1 MSLRQQNAGS
11 IIKPGFNPLA
21 QGTPIYAYELYAW
34 GQNANGQL
42 GLNNL
47 TNYSSPK
54 QVGTLTNWSVIS
66 SGAGSDMAAVKT
78 DGTLW
83 TCGYNFYGQLGIGTS
98 GSGTDRSSPVQVGSD
113 TNWATVSASGY
124 SAGAIKTDGTLWMW
138 GIGNNGALGLG
149 NTTTYNSPKQVGI
162 LTNWLKINCGSY
174 TSTFAMKTDGS
185 LWAWGQNS
193 NGQLGL
199 GDTTNR
205 SSPVQVG
212 LLVDW
217 ASIAPD
223 DSYIIAIKT
232 DGTLWAWGANSQG
245 QLGLGDSGTYTK
257 RSSPTQVGSLN
268 NWSKISTSFSGHA
281 IKTDGTMWSWG
292 YNADGRLGLNNLT
305 SYSSPKQVGALT
317 TWSQIENTL
326 AIKTNG
332 TLWSWGPNAQGQ
344 LGIGTTTQ
352 TSSPAQ
358 VGASTTWNKVACRS
372 TSVWAL
378 G

>member
-1 MSLRQQNAGS
+1 MSFRYVAAIN
-11 IIKPGFNPLA
+11 KPGYNPLA
-21 QGTPIYAYELYAW
+21 QGAPIYAYELYAW
-34 GQNANGQL
+34 GANGSGQL
-42 GLNNL
+42 GLGDT
-47 TNYSSPK
+47 TNKSSPV
-54 QVGTLTNWSVIS
+54 QVGLLTNWSVIS
-66 SGAGSDMAAVKT
+66 SGAGQDMAAVKT

-98 GSGTDRSSPVQVGSD
+98 GSGTDKSSPVQVGSSTD
-113 TNWATVSASGY
+113 WATVSASGY

-149 NTTTYNSPKQVGI
+149 NTVNYNSPKQVGI

-174 TSTFAMKTDGS
+174 TATFAIKTDGT

-212 LLVDW
+212 GLNNW

-223 DSYIIAIKT
+223 DSYIIALKT
-232 DGTLWAWGANSQG
+232 DGTLWAWGNNGQG
-245 QLGLGDSGTYTK
+245 QLGFGNVDKY
-257 RSSPTQVGSLN
+257 SSPKQVGSMT
-268 NWSKISTSFSGHA
+268 NWSKISTSFSSHA
-281 IKTDGTMWSWG
+281 IKTDGTMWAWG

-305 SYSSPKQVGALT
+305 SYSSPKQVGPLT
-317 TWSQIENTL
+317 SWSQIENTL
-326 AIKTNG
+326 AIKNDG
-332 TLWSWGPNAQGQ
+332 TLWSWGPNASGQ

-358 VGASTTWNKVACRS
+358 VGTSTTWNKVACR
-372 TSVWAL
+372 TSAVWAL